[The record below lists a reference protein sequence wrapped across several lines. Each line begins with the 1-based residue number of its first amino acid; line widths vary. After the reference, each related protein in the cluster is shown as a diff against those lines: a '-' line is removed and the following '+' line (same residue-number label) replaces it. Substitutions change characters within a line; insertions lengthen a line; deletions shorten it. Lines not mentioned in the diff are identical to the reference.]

1 VLGDVVAV
9 VSAAGRGLRLSEA
22 TPKAFVQLAGKTLLR
37 RTVDALSAVGD
48 VGLIVLV
55 VPQEMLAQVT
65 AEFGDGA
72 LAVSGGVERTHS
84 VRLGMHAA
92 LGVVPDAKY
101 VLVHDAARVLT
112 PPQLVRDVV
121 AALRGGAEAVVPV
134 LPLVDTIKTVD
145 ANGMVTGTPDRSSL
159 RAVQTPQGFRVEV
172 LRRAHAAELVATDDA
187 GLVESMGVAVH
198 TVLGDPMA
206 FKITT
211 PLDLRLAQTLLE
223 RP

>member
-9 VSAAGRGLRLSEA
+9 VPAAGRGLRLGEA

-65 AEFGDGA
+65 EEFGDVA

-172 LRRAHAAELVATDDA
+172 LVATDDA